1 MSKPSSVFSKFIHHT
16 VWDYII
22 SRGIVCLIIGILFIT
37 LPQASINMLC
47 LLLGVFLLI
56 NGLIALIKAMKAK
69 EARNLI
75 LIYGLIC
82 LLAGIVFLTNPAFLM
97 GVIVIVFSLLV
108 LLSGINQIVV
118 AAKTTSAPVSARIL
132 AALTGIISIIL
143 GLALL
148 IRPDISIQVMI
159 MFIGIYFVAFGILA
173 IATGTVVR
181 KANKHGHTII
191 G

>member
-1 MSKPSSVFSKFIHHT
+1 MSKPSTVFSKFINHT

-22 SRGIVCLIIGILFIT
+22 SRGIACLIIGILFIFM
-37 LPQASINMLC
+37 PQASINMLC
-47 LLLGVFLLI
+47 ILLGIFLLI
-56 NGLIALIKAMKAK
+56 NGLIALIKAMRTR

-82 LLAGIVFLTNPAFLM
+82 LLAGTIILMKPALLA
-97 GVIVIVFSLLV
+97 GIIVIVFSLLV
-108 LLSGINQIVV
+108 LISGINQIIV
-118 AAKTTSAPVSARIL
+118 AAKTKNAPVSARLL
-132 AALTGIISIIL
+132 ASLTGLISIAL

-148 IRPDISIQVMI
+148 MNLNAGAQVMV
-159 MFIGIYFVAFGILA
+159 MLVGIYFVAFGILA
-173 IATGTVVR
+173 IATGMVIR

>member
-1 MSKPSSVFSKFIHHT
+1 MTSPSNVFSKFIHHT

-22 SRGIVCLIIGILFIT
+22 SRGILCLIIGILFVAM
-37 LPQASINMLC
+37 PKASINMLC
-47 LLLGVFLLI
+47 ILLGIFLLI
-56 NGLIALIKAMKAK
+56 NGLIALFKAMKAK
-69 EARNLI
+69 DARNLI

-82 LLAGIVFLTNPAFLM
+82 LLAGIVFLTNPGFLL
-97 GVIVIVFSLLV
+97 GVIVIIFSLLV
-108 LLSGINQIVV
+108 LISGINQIVV
-118 AAKTTSAPVSARIL
+118 AVKSKNTPVSARIL
-132 AALTGIISIIL
+132 AAVTGIISIVL

-159 MFIGIYFVAFGILA
+159 MIIGIYFLAFGILA
-173 IATGTVVR
+173 ISTGLVIR